1 MVAFAQ
7 SGTIDTTFGTDGAV
21 TTAVH
26 SNYNV
31 SETTTV
37 QLDGKILV
45 AGKLE
50 PHPHIIWLLR
60 GILKMEH

>member
-31 SETTTV
+31 AETTTV
-37 QLDGKILV
+37 QLDG
-45 AGKLE
+45 
-50 PHPHIIWLLR
+50 
-60 GILKMEH
+60 